1 MFKTDESFEPY
12 LPSIL
17 EWNNHRRLKHDNI
30 ALESELDHIVSVE
43 SMCNMPIPEQIPI
56 PQSPVTEGYVGKT
69 QNIMKIENLFGQM
82 IKKYGSNNIID
93 KSFMTLN
100 DCKEKKEIEIL
111 IQKEFG
117 FHSVNIVIRP
127 RATVNAYTCSMS
139 ALMRYTTTEMPT
151 AFTAHG
157 QKWYDVG
164 HSYDYFM
171 CMYNEDFNGDLT
183 AGELTAMTLHE
194 IGHNF
199 DVSTSFYV
207 ADVMLHAMCFA
218 SGAFLTPF
226 FKHIIGKLY
235 TQLCALLERITPAMI
250 LYNVYLTIMDIVSLV
265 MGPFGSLTY
274 IGQMAADIAQ
284 NPLMIPQALPGFGKE
299 KFADSFAAAYGYSA
313 ETISLMDKLDRLN
326 QTTDKGR
333 FIDTWT
339 WSGTVAPTI
348 LYMLIDPHPEYQT
361 RARMVLDDMK
371 ELSESKDL
379 PPNMRA
385 NAKKEYERAKKAYD
399 LFLQV
404 DKDKNNGAVL
414 RLSRNFKETYL
425 TGKLDFRSY
434 LFSCSALQVS
444 EVSRRRK
451 K

>member
-12 LPSIL
+12 LPSIH
-17 EWNNHRRLKHDNI
+17 EWKNHRRLKNDNI
-30 ALESELDHIVSVE
+30 ALESSLDMITPLGAMLDTPILE
-43 SMCNMPIPEQIPI
+43 QTPIPH
-56 PQSPVTEGYVGKT
+56 SPVTEGYVGKT
-69 QNIMKIENLFGQM
+69 QNIMKVENLFSQM

-100 DCKEKKEIEIL
+100 DCKEKKEIELL

-117 FHSVNIVIRP
+117 FHSVDIVIRP
-127 RATVNAYTCSMS
+127 RAMVNAYTCPMS
-139 ALMRYTTTEMPT
+139 ALMRATTGMPT
-151 AFTAHG
+151 ELTAHG
-157 QKWYDVG
+157 QKWYDVS

-171 CMYNEDFNGDLT
+171 CMFNEDFNGDLT

-207 ADVMLHAMCFA
+207 ADIMLYGMCFA
-218 SGAFLTPF
+218 SGAFLLPF
-226 FKHIIGKLY
+226 IKHLVGKYMTHLY
-235 TQLCALLERITPAMI
+235 ALLERITPLMI
-250 LYNVYLTIMDIVSLV
+250 LYNCYLTIMDIVSLV
-265 MGPFGSLTY
+265 MGPMGSLTQL
-274 IGQMAADIAQ
+274 GQMFAGIAQ
-284 NPLMIPQALPGFGKE
+284 NPLQVPQALPGFGQE

-326 QTTDKGR
+326 QTTDKGYL
-333 FIDTWT
+333 IDTWT
-339 WSGTVAPTI
+339 WSGTIAPTI
-348 LYMLIDPHPEYQT
+348 MCMLLDPHPEHQT

-371 ELSESKDL
+371 ELSESKDF
-379 PPNMRA
+379 PPHMRA

-404 DKDKNNGAVL
+404 DKDKSNGAIL

-425 TGKLDFRSY
+425 SGKLDFRSY
-434 LFSCSALQVS
+434 MFSCSAIQVS